1 MKASSSR
8 QGWAAVLCSGR
19 RPLPEDAATKKCADD
34 VVCCL
39 LFGGCE
45 QAARLIGSGYRMTIA
60 APPIEPSEQLLGAKS
75 QPRAFVSALRRG
87 VTADPIAI
95 NDINLA
101 AVEARRRFRFH
112 FTMWE
117 ADRTRGCGRRSPH
130 RASITS
136 AARPALRS
144 TDKSHA
150 RCGSAAS
157 SIAVAVSLGSG
168 APNSLRL
175 CRMRHGSP
183 SARQAAVGP
192 LSTGIRHRFSGI
204 FECC

>member
-1 MKASSSR
+1 M
-8 QGWAAVLCSGR
+8 
-19 RPLPEDAATKKCADD
+19 
-34 VVCCL
+34 VCCL

-75 QPRAFVSALRRG
+75 QPSAFVSALRPG
-87 VTADPIAI
+87 IAADPIAI

-150 RCGSAAS
+150 SVWKRSVS
-157 SIAVAVSLGSG
+157 SIAVAVSLGLG
-168 APNSLRL
+168 APNSLGL

-192 LSTGIRHRFSGI
+192 LSTPIRHRFSGI
-204 FECC
+204 RHRFLSAVRGD